1 MPKKT
6 EIEAEY
12 QPTMSPTE
20 IAIRLSEAKVRLT
33 EAKAL
38 GEGVKARQAQIELDK
53 ACGELVYVSTAIE
66 EFNKALV
73 PIMAILRTLPQTLA
87 LEAKL
92 TPNQHSKCA
101 DIVNKALEEL
111 SGVSFE
117 FETATEVEERARE
130 AHTAKAKG
138 GKR

>member
-1 MPKKT
+1 MPKKKLET
-6 EIEAEY
+6 EY
-12 QPTMSPTE
+12 QPTMTPTE
-20 IAIRLSEAKVRLT
+20 ITIRMSEAKVRLT

-73 PIMAILRTLPQTLA
+73 PVMAILRTLPQTLA

-92 TPNQHSKCA
+92 TPNQHAKCA
-101 DIVNKALEEL
+101 DIVNNALEEL
-111 SGVSFE
+111 SGISFE

>member
-1 MPKKT
+1 MPKKKSET
-6 EIEAEY
+6 DY
-12 QPTMSPTE
+12 QPTMTPTE
-20 IAIRLSEAKVRLT
+20 ITIRISEAKVRLT

-38 GEGVKARQAQIELDK
+38 GEGVKAKQAQIELDK
-53 ACGELVYVSTAIE
+53 SCGELVYVSTAMD

-73 PIMAILRTLPQTLA
+73 PVMAILRTLPQTLA

-92 TPNQHSKCA
+92 TPTQHAKCS

-111 SGVSFE
+111 SEVSFE
-117 FETATEVEERARE
+117 FETASEVEERARE
-130 AHTAKAKG
+130 AHTAKSKG